1 MKFLSRAVILAIVGV
16 LLVSSG
22 VASCG
27 PAIYPANA
35 GPAPAAQ
42 AEPGVTRSRPA
53 VRLNLRDPEDRDRD
67 AALGLLLLLGMHNG
81 RHGG

>member
-1 MKFLSRAVILAIVGV
+1 MRFLSRAMIVAIVGV

-22 VASCG
+22 VPVG

-42 AEPGVTRSRPA
+42 AEPIVTRSRRE
-53 VRLNLRDPEDRDRD
+53 VRLNSRDPEDRDRD
-67 AALGLLLLLGMHNG
+67 AALGLLLLLGMYKG